1 MAALERFSQMVEKF
15 SSSADFVCV
24 YIAEAHPAEK
34 RHFGGNYDINT
45 HNAFEDRMA
54 AAKVFV
60 GEFDELV
67 EKRKELASSQE
78 HGLNARMV
86 DVVVDPMEDEANR
99 KYAALPERLF
109 GIIGGKVGY
118 VGDLGPYGYDIDQL
132 EEWIQKVI

>member
-15 SSSADFVCV
+15 SASADFVCV

-34 RHFGGNYDINT
+34 GHFGGNYDIRT
-45 HNAFEDRMA
+45 HAGFDDRMA
-54 AAKVFV
+54 AARVFLQ
-60 GEFDELV
+60 EFDELLETRFPSLKDV
-67 EKRKELASSQE
+67 RI
-78 HGLNARMV
+78 

-118 VGDLGPYGYDIDQL
+118 VGDVGPYGYDID
-132 EEWIQKVI
+132 EMEGWIQKVV

>member
-15 SSSADFVCV
+15 SASADFVCV

-34 RHFGGNYDINT
+34 AHFGGNYDIRT
-45 HNAFEDRMA
+45 HAGFDDRMA
-54 AAKVFV
+54 AARVFLQ
-60 GEFDELV
+60 EFDELLRTKFPSLKDV
-67 EKRKELASSQE
+67 SI
-78 HGLNARMV
+78 

-118 VGDLGPYGYDIDQL
+118 VGDVGPYGYDID
-132 EEWIQKVI
+132 EIEAWIQKVV

>member
-15 SSSADFVCV
+15 SASADFVCV

-34 RHFGGNYDINT
+34 RHFGGNYDIRT
-45 HNAFEDRMA
+45 HRGFEDRMA
-54 AAKVFV
+54 AAKVFLD
-60 GEFDELV
+60 EFDELV
-67 EKRKELASSQE
+67 DQKFAS
-78 HGLNARMV
+78 LKDVAI

-118 VGDLGPYGYDIDQL
+118 VGDVGPYGYNIDEL
-132 EEWIQKVI
+132 EEWIQKVV

>member
-15 SSSADFVCV
+15 SASADFVCV

-34 RHFGGNYDINT
+34 AHFGGNYDIRT
-45 HNAFEDRMA
+45 HRGFDERMT

-60 GEFDELV
+60 DEFDELV
-67 EKRKELASSQE
+67 EKKFAALKE
-78 HGLNARMV
+78 V
-86 DVVVDPMEDEANR
+86 DIDVVVDPMDDEANR

-118 VGDLGPYGYDIDQL
+118 AGDVGPYGYDIDEI
-132 EEWIQKVI
+132 EEWIQKVV

>member
-15 SSSADFVCV
+15 SASADFVCV

-45 HNAFEDRMA
+45 HAAFSDRLA
-54 AAKVFV
+54 AAHVFLR
-60 GEFDELV
+60 EFDELLQKKFPALDVDV
-67 EKRKELASSQE
+67 E
-78 HGLNARMV
+78 
-86 DVVVDPMEDEANR
+86 VVVDPMEDEANR

-118 VGDLGPYGYDIDQL
+118 VGAVGPYGYDIDEL
-132 EEWIQKVI
+132 EEWIQKVL